1 MQTDLSTVKKAC
13 KMFFDIGCREPNEQF
28 GSIMSHTYSNS
39 TFIYSNTENRILDLT
54 KDEDFKIFRLETF
67 RHINKCES
75 VIGLYLMVNKP
86 YRLLWLMEFQ
96 GILDK
101 EDYSELMG
109 DVWTTSENPNQDIN
123 VSLESVVEM
132 FRSAIP
138 QRLMNEKDFQKFISI
153 PETITLY
160 RGVMD
165 GHNPDGLSYTASK
178 EKALWFAN
186 RWNKSGELL
195 TITVNKLDILAY
207 FNTRNEDE
215 YVVDVPGLKKKKK
228 FKPKREPC

>member
-1 MQTDLSTVKKAC
+1 MGTDLSKIKKSC
-13 KMFFDIGCREPNEQF
+13 KAFFDIGCREPNKEF

-39 TFIYSNTENRILDLT
+39 IFAYSNTENRILDLT
-54 KDEDFKIFRLETF
+54 KDEDFKIFRFETF
-67 RHINKCES
+67 KHINKCDS
-75 VIGLYLMVNKP
+75 VIGLYLMVNEP
-86 YRLLWLMEFQ
+86 YRLLWLREFQ
-96 GILDK
+96 DILGEK
-101 EDYSELMG
+101 DYSELLG
-109 DVWTTSENPNQDIN
+109 YTWTTSENPNQDTN
-123 VSLESVVEM
+123 VSLESATEM
-132 FRSAIP
+132 FKSAIP
-138 QRLMNEKDFQKFISI
+138 QHMMDEEDYEKFISI

-165 GHNPDGLSYTASK
+165 GHNPDGLSYTADK

-195 TITVNKLDILAY
+195 TLTVNKSDILAY

-228 FKPKREPC
+228 FKPKRESC